1 MTIPIV
7 SDIIISEGNRNPKKN
22 NSEVLK
28 MIDLE
33 KMKSLIKV
41 QWDEYRYSIE
51 KTQQSSV
58 CYDENLYRFY
68 LDRAKTYKC
77 RAQGMEDMLYA
88 LGYFVLRFSDGS
100 IDITE
105 RIERDD

>member
-1 MTIPIV
+1 
-7 SDIIISEGNRNPKKN
+7 
-22 NSEVLK
+22 

-33 KMKSLIKV
+33 KMKSLIKG

-88 LGYFVLRFSDGS
+88 LGYFVLHCSDGTC
-100 IDITE
+100 IDIIE